1 MVPDHDS
8 AQKVVP
14 DHDSVWPLV
23 PDHNS
28 ACWYWIITDAIL
40 VSDVLGNGFEQ
51 QQSWCAGT
59 RWLSWYRNTSHLEV
73 KDSHMTN

>member
-1 MVPDHDS
+1 MVLYHDS
-8 AQKVVP
+8 AHKVVP

-23 PDHNS
+23 LDHNS

-40 VSDVLGNGFEQ
+40 VPDVLGTIFEQ

-59 RWLSWYRNTSHLEV
+59 R
-73 KDSHMTN
+73 